1 MKFITSKLQTFVLVF
16 TILLSIKHYNSQ
28 SIGDLITP
36 KCNSNSISYTI
47 LANLSEYLENEK
59 NIDGREIYKTIND
72 LKSKKVGITKDIYY
86 NESIFTFDS
95 LNKSYDTYESLIE
108 DLRHYKLDAIIAYTS
123 NADHT
128 QMYTNDLSTFQDLQ
142 IQNSSYGV
150 QKGNITLLNELNDV
164 LGNETYIEELEYKW
178 LGVNYQIK
186 YIDKDLTGNNGKLN
200 IVVKPDDLVNCY
212 KDGSGEL
219 LGPDIE
225 ILYEFARKNGYQ
237 LNFIEVNTYDEQ
249 VDFLKNKSA
258 DIAVGNF
265 IVRDDKKNEV
275 EFSDPLHPS
284 PIVIIVRYENLNDSV
299 TWTQNYNSIDDF
311 DGDTLGI
318 LSDSAFINLTIDNFP
333 NSDYIYHDNIF
344 SLFHILLLESIDGFL
359 IDGPIADHF
368 KLLYPERLDYYNTDL
383 YDYEYAFAF
392 KKNDEK
398 GTALLNEFN
407 QFLSNINITELYIK
421 WNVTNTTNVK
431 IDKTLNT
438 SAPTINAA
446 FYMDLKPLSF
456 KERDETKGFEIELLY
471 RFAREKNYNLNLEQ
485 VDLKDRINYLQEDKA
500 NITGG
505 WFVITDERKQL
516 VDFSKPVYEGKTALA
531 VRIDCKV
538 DSLTLKIL
546 DDNSYVKANNTANI
560 QVRFPNATKTSYCVF
575 PDKYNE
581 TILINCTINDLT
593 NINPYSEG
601 FTFNGTSEKMQIVY
615 ANLELDNFLQA
626 NSKITGHNNII
637 TESNKSS
644 IVCYSSIDT
653 SVTTTNTTIS
663 YDNSTSSNTTL
674 YRNHGS
680 SGGIST
686 GAIIGIAIPCI
697 LLALGGLGAAFAF
710 KSSATP
716 ALVYGGQE
724 SIQNMRIQ
732 YPNPNDYYITHNIP
746 NNNVIITAN
755 NVPNNNII
763 IPDNNINIANK
774 DVINAAQ

>member
-1 MKFITSKLQTFVLVF
+1 MF
-16 TILLSIKHYNSQ
+16 
-28 SIGDLITP
+28 
-36 KCNSNSISYTI
+36 
-47 LANLSEYLENEK
+47 
-59 NIDGREIYKTIND
+59 
-72 LKSKKVGITKDIYY
+72 
-86 NESIFTFDS
+86 
-95 LNKSYDTYESLIE
+95 
-108 DLRHYKLDAIIAYTS
+108 
-123 NADHT
+123 
-128 QMYTNDLSTFQDLQ
+128 
-142 IQNSSYGV
+142 
-150 QKGNITLLNELNDV
+150 
-164 LGNETYIEELEYKW
+164 EYKW

-200 IVVKPDDLVNCY
+200 VVVKADDLVNCY

-407 QFLSNINITELYIK
+407 QFLSNVNLTEIYIK
-421 WNVTNTTNVK
+421 WNVSNTSNVI
-431 IDKTLNT
+431 IDKNLNT

-446 FYMDLKPLSF
+446 FLMDLKPLSF
-456 KERDETKGFEIELLY
+456 KEKDEMKGYEIDLLY
-471 RFAREKNYNLNLEQ
+471 RFAKEKNYNINLEQ
-485 VDLKDRINYLQEDKA
+485 VNIIDRINYLQEDKA

-505 WFVITDERKQL
+505 WFTITDDRKQS
-516 VDFSKPVYEGKTALA
+516 VNFSNPVYEGKTAFT
-531 VRIDCKV
+531 VRVDSKK

-546 DDNSYVKANNTANI
+546 DDNNSTKANNTANI
-560 QVRFPNATKTSYCVF
+560 QVRFPNATKNSYCVF

-581 TILINCTINDLT
+581 TILINCTINNLT
-593 NINPYSEG
+593 KINPYFEG
-601 FTFNGTSEKMQIVY
+601 FTFNGHLK
-615 ANLELDNFLQA
+615 
-626 NSKITGHNNII
+626 K
-637 TESNKSS
+637 
-644 IVCYSSIDT
+644 
-653 SVTTTNTTIS
+653 
-663 YDNSTSSNTTL
+663 
-674 YRNHGS
+674 
-680 SGGIST
+680 
-686 GAIIGIAIPCI
+686 
-697 LLALGGLGAAFAF
+697 
-710 KSSATP
+710 
-716 ALVYGGQE
+716 
-724 SIQNMRIQ
+724 
-732 YPNPNDYYITHNIP
+732 
-746 NNNVIITAN
+746 
-755 NVPNNNII
+755 
-763 IPDNNINIANK
+763 
-774 DVINAAQ
+774 